1 MTSDSSVK
9 RRLLSRRR
17 SYSVR
22 RRKVIRPR
30 QKHSSKQQPRAGAD
44 RQGGSGDCGVGPCK
58 SKTRNKSKIK
68 DLRSARWAPVEYYT
82 IRMTTPRRPTF
93 PVPVRPIPLHSS
105 SPSDHHH
112 PPTSY
117 KHPSS
122 SSITSIT
129 AMLSARPMQPLPI
142 AAPQS
147 PALLSPNVPASPA
160 RPSPHSQHSYSQQPI
175 PPSIQ
180 LQAPSPQPTPDPT
193 PTVSAFQQAQQIPN
207 TPQSSEQV
215 SDCLIYTQRSHT
227 HVLHPSRF
235 LLMSRH

>member
-1 MTSDSSVK
+1 
-9 RRLLSRRR
+9 
-17 SYSVR
+17 
-22 RRKVIRPR
+22 
-30 QKHSSKQQPRAGAD
+30 
-44 RQGGSGDCGVGPCK
+44 
-58 SKTRNKSKIK
+58 
-68 DLRSARWAPVEYYT
+68 
-82 IRMTTPRRPTF
+82 MTTPRRPTF

-122 SSITSIT
+122 PSITSIT

-160 RPSPHSQHSYSQQPI
+160 RPSPQSQHSYSQQPI

-193 PTVSAFQQAQQIPN
+193 PTVSAFQQAQQIPH

-215 SDCLIYTQRSHT
+215 SDCLIYTQRSCT
-227 HVLHPSRF
+227 HVLRPSRF
-235 LLMSRH
+235 LPMSRHGHFRRDSASCTGSIPQQTPIKGFAQCSPRKAFALARKDNVPKLSRPRERIFSGQHALR